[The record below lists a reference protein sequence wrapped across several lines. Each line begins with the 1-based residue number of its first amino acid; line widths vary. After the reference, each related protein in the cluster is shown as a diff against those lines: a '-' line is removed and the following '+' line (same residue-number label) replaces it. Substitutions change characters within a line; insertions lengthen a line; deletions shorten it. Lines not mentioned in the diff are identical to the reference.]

1 MDLSDYT
8 LQIVIVLTVL
18 ALFVLQYVLCKQ
30 AASKWLRAIPF
41 LAPLASLAFA
51 AWFALQP
58 KGGFMDFSMLAALL
72 FVLFALLCL
81 VPILVARV
89 VYRVREKKR
98 KREKEKNRIDFR
110 NEKASWMGAF
120 FIWKYLQIK
129 TNVLS

>member
-1 MDLSDYT
+1 MPKHGKNARDGGKMDLSDYT
-8 LQIVIVLTVL
+8 LQIIIVLTVL
-18 ALFVLQYVLCKQ
+18 ALFALQYVLCKQ

-89 VYRVREKKR
+89 VYRIRGKKR
-98 KREKEKNRIDFR
+98 ETE
-110 NEKASWMGAF
+110 
-120 FIWKYLQIK
+120 
-129 TNVLS
+129 

>member
-8 LQIVIVLTVL
+8 LQIIIVLTVL

-30 AASKWLRAIPF
+30 AASKWLRAI
-41 LAPLASLAFA
+41 PLASLAFA

-89 VYRVREKKR
+89 VYRVRGKKR
-98 KREKEKNRIDFR
+98 ETE
-110 NEKASWMGAF
+110 
-120 FIWKYLQIK
+120 
-129 TNVLS
+129 

>member
-8 LQIVIVLTVL
+8 LQIIIVLTVL

-58 KGGFMDFSMLAALL
+58 KSGFMDFSMLAALL

-89 VYRVREKKR
+89 VYRVKR
-98 KREKEKNRIDFR
+98 GYKDVGR
-110 NEKASWMGAF
+110 
-120 FIWKYLQIK
+120 
-129 TNVLS
+129 